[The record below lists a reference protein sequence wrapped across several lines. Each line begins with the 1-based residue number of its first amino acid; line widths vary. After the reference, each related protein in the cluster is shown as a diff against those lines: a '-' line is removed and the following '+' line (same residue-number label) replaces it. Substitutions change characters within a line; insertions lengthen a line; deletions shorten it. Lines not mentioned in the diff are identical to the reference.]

1 MPGDW
6 VDEGKLLLFIREEVA
21 SRPPRRGRRLV
32 AEKKRRAEDK
42 AQGQE
47 KRRKKRGKAW
57 RGVREEEGDG
67 GDDSE
72 SDGDGGDGGEERSD
86 LFLMYNTVRGYVS
99 AVNELWKVQT
109 SQGLHNAPMPVNVA
123 LNALK
128 TSVVRREHHRRRE
141 EFVDRG
147 EATIQDG
154 YTASQIPQVHDKV
167 WSLEVGG
174 ERAVEQALRTK
185 VDFLFGN
192 SMLLRSSNRL
202 PMELPDLFS
211 VDLPREGVNGSGWA
225 FVTVMDQGKY
235 APFTFMVTN
244 RS

>member
-1 MPGDW
+1 M
-6 VDEGKLLLFIREEVA
+6 K
-21 SRPPRRGRRLV
+21 
-32 AEKKRRAEDK
+32 AERQK
-42 AQGQE
+42 
-47 KRRKKRGKAW
+47 KRRKKRGAEW
-57 RGVREEEGDG
+57 IAGDEEVEN
-67 GDDSE
+67 E
-72 SDGDGGDGGEERSD
+72 SDGEAEDDDSSD

-99 AVNELWKVQT
+99 AINELWRIQT
-109 SQGLHNAPMPVNVA
+109 SKGLQNSPMPVMVA

-154 YTASQIPQVHDKV
+154 YTVAQIPHVHDEV
-167 WSLEVGG
+167 WSLELGG
-174 ERAVEQALRTK
+174 ERAIEQAFRTK

-202 PMELPDLFS
+202 PMELPDLFA

-225 FVTVMDQGKY
+225 FITVMDQGAYFVNHSYLKLRHRRKDES
-235 APFTFMVTN
+235 AWQT
-244 RS
+244 

>member
-21 SRPPRRGRRLV
+21 SRPPRRGRRLN
-32 AEKKRRAEDK
+32 AEKKRKAEDRIR
-42 AQGQE
+42 GQE
-47 KRRKKRGKAW
+47 EKKKKRKKSCGKSIEVPRG
-57 RGVREEEGDG
+57 EEV
-67 GDDSE
+67 E
-72 SDGDGGDGGEERSD
+72 SDGDGGDGGAEESD
-86 LFLMYNTVRGYVS
+86 LLLMYNTVRGYVS
-99 AVNELWKVQT
+99 AINELWKVQT
-109 SQGLHNAPMPVNVA
+109 SKGLHNAPMPVMVA

-128 TSVVRREHHRRRE
+128 TSVVRREHHRRRK

-154 YTASQIPQVHDKV
+154 YTIAQIPQIHDKI

-174 ERAVEQALRTK
+174 ERAIEQGFRTK

-211 VDLPREGVNGSGWA
+211 VDLPREGVDGSGWA
-225 FVTVMDQGKY
+225 FVAVMDQSK
-235 APFTFMVTN
+235 
-244 RS
+244 